1 MTKTLI
7 DVHELTNTFGTK
19 CIHEDLSLQVRQGE
33 ILALVGGSGSGKTV
47 LLRSMIG
54 LHRPQSGS
62 IRVDGVNLL
71 GEDDVAI
78 ARVRCR
84 LGVLFQRGALYSS
97 LSVLENILL
106 PLREFTSLDEESM
119 QRLAMVKLHL
129 VGLEPDVAYASV
141 QSLSGGMIKR
151 VALARALALEP
162 DIIFLD
168 EPTAGLDPIGAAA
181 FDQLVRTLTDA
192 LQLTVVLVTHDV
204 DSLFA
209 VSDRVAVLSQRKVL
223 VVDTPEAVAAYD
235 DEWVQAYF
243 SGPRGRAAAREE
255 KHKERNR

>member
-1 MTKTLI
+1 MSKAIIEVSNITNAFGSKC
-7 DVHELTNTFGTK
+7 VHD
-19 CIHEDLSLQVRQGE
+19 DLSLNVEQGE

-54 LHRPQSGS
+54 LHRPQTGS
-62 IRVDGVNLL
+62 IRVDGVDLL
-71 GEDDVAI
+71 GDDDEAI
-78 ARVRCR
+78 GRVRRR

-97 LSVLENILL
+97 LSVLDNILL
-106 PLREFTSLDEESM
+106 PLREFTTLSEESI

-129 VGLEPDVAYASV
+129 VGLEPDVAFASV

-168 EPTAGLDPIGAAA
+168 EPTAGLDPIAAAA
-181 FDQLVRTLTDA
+181 FDQLLRTLTDA
-192 LQLTVVLVTHDV
+192 LQLTIVLVTHDV

-223 VVDTPEAVAAYD
+223 VVDTPQAVAAYND
-235 DEWVQAYF
+235 DWVQAYF
-243 SGPRGRAAAREE
+243 GGPRGRAAAQEQRS
-255 KHKERNR
+255 R